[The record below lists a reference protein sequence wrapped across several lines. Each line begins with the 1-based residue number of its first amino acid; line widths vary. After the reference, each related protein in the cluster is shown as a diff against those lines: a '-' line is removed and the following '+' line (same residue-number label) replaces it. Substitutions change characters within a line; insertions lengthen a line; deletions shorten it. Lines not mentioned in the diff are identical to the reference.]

1 MAKITAPVEGFNGSI
16 SDVHF
21 VDSVAETGN
30 LAVIGYCQTA
40 GYTVEFDGGSPD
52 DGVTTLKG
60 AALDAALD
68 DAGLDKTGT
77 ADEKRAR
84 LAEAQPDQVQ

>member
-1 MAKITAPVEGFNGSI
+1 MATITAPVEGFNGTI
-16 SDVHF
+16 GDVVF
-21 VDSVAETGN
+21 VAGVAVTDD
-30 LAVIGYCQTA
+30 LAVIGYCQAA

-52 DGVTTLKG
+52 DVLKG
-60 AALDAALD
+60 AALDDALD
-68 DAGLDKTGT
+68 DAGLSKAGT